1 MKGSIEYRLTRL
13 VEQLAKSSASKIRVT
28 HADGHT
34 EYLTAGECID
44 LIMGDVSG
52 IGRFEAV
59 GPGNGLLSDLLNA
72 LLEI

>member
-1 MKGSIEYRLTRL
+1 MADLSARLDRL
-13 VEQLAKSSASKIRVT
+13 LEQLAKSSASKIRVT
-28 HADGHT
+28 YASGHR

-52 IGRFEAV
+52 IGRFEAI
-59 GPGNGLLSDLLNA
+59 GPGNGLLSDLLNG